1 MKLFYGTM
9 KKMEKSEMKI
19 ILTIGKTLLMLASF
33 LILMTNIAQASQFNV
48 TITTI
53 VASHGNKGVDR
64 RIGGQI
70 KELQASFRYS
80 SYQLV
85 NKTHQR
91 LALNQTGNAPLPGG
105 RVLSI
110 TPLGVAGNRAKLKLA
125 VFKNGSSNFQT
136 VIQLLNNGRIIVGGP
151 QHGSG
156 VIIFIISNSF

>member
-1 MKLFYGTM
+1 M
-9 KKMEKSEMKI
+9 KKFKI
-19 ILTIGKTLLMLASF
+19 KIVLTIGKALLLLASF
-33 LILMTNIAQASQFNV
+33 FISMTDIVQASQFNV

-53 VASHGNKGVDR
+53 LASHGNKGVDR
-64 RIGGQI
+64 RIGSQI

-91 LALNQTGNAPLPGG
+91 LAIGQTGNAPLPGG

-110 TPLGVAGNRAKLKLA
+110 TPLGTAGNRAKLKLA
-125 VFKNGSSNFQT
+125 VFKNGRPTFQT
-136 VIQLLNNGRIIVGGP
+136 SIQLLNQGRIIVGGP